1 MIEKKVFEL
10 MNAAKERIIKAMQ
23 ERGINKVNL
32 VPTWEEYAK
41 EAGIDPTEEPDSDYD
56 DYREQEAPYV
66 IYFNKWGNGIDY
78 AVYSVELVDGPVNPR
93 FKLQCHANEDVDDWF
108 YDCEINFLSMIGV
121 FDVME
126 KELGLE
132 EEPEDV

>member
-1 MIEKKVFEL
+1 MIEQKVFGL

-23 ERGINKVNL
+23 ERGITKVNL
-32 VPTWEEYAK
+32 VMTWEEFAK
-41 EAGIDPTEEPDSDYD
+41 ENGFDPTEHPDSDYD
-56 DYREQEAPYV
+56 DYREQEAPEV

-93 FKLQCHANEDVDDWF
+93 FKLQCYATEEGDDWF
-108 YDCEINFLSMIGV
+108 YDSDITHSSMIGV
-121 FDVME
+121 YDVME

-132 EEPEDV
+132 EDPEDV